1 MPRTTTILEHRS
13 PAGRDRRSKTPASS
27 PTRELS
33 PPATAGPQARQR
45 PGKPYPDFPLFP
57 HATGRWAKKINGR
70 FAFFGPWGDPHGALE
85 RYLSERDELYAGR
98 VPRGRGERGGR
109 AGLGGRGGR
118 VRGAGP
124 GVVDGEVVTESAADG
139 DAGSDLTVRDLVN
152 HFLTAKQRRVDAGDM
167 GPRSF
172 NDYHRTAAMMVK
184 FFGAYRRVDDLAA
197 TDFGKLRADIAQR
210 LGPVALGN
218 QVNRVRSVF
227 KHAYEAGLLEK
238 PMRFG
243 PEFVRPA
250 KRTLRLARAAR
261 GQRMFEPAEIQA
273 LLAQAGPQMKAM
285 ILLGVNCGLG
295 NTDVASLARSNL
307 DLRKSILDFPR
318 PKTGI
323 ARRCVLW
330 PETAAAL
337 KAVKAVRPSP
347 KDRVHEDLV
356 FITKYGQPW
365 VRVEEPGARSK
376 GRNKAVV
383 KDAVTTEFGKL
394 VRLAGLESGGRGF
407 YALRHT
413 FRTVAD
419 EVGMAGSGDRTGQGG
434 GTGVGDRRAIDLIMG
449 HESGADISNHYV
461 ERISD
466 ERLRRVVEH
475 VRGWVFSTINRGIG
489 GSRTSEK

>member
-1 MPRTTTILEHRS
+1 MPQSSIILERRS
-13 PAGRDRRSKTPASS
+13 PAGRDRRSQASDS
-27 PTRELS
+27 P
-33 PPATAGPQARQR
+33 GPRQR
-45 PGKPYPDFPLFP
+45 PTKPYPDFPLFP

-85 RYLSERDELYAGR
+85 RYLSERDELCAGR
-98 VPRGRGERGGR
+98 VPRGRAAGRPAVLAAPSARPGTRRAATGGGSPP
-109 AGLGGRGGR
+109 AI
-118 VRGAGP
+118 P
-124 GVVDGEVVTESAADG
+124 VDSTSE
-139 DAGSDLTVRDLVN
+139 LTVRDLVN

-184 FFGAYRRVDDLAA
+184 FFGALRRVDDLAP
-197 TDFGKLRADIAQR
+197 TDFGRLRADIAQR

-218 QVNRVRSVF
+218 QINRVRSVF
-227 KHAYEAGLLEK
+227 KHAYEAGLLER

-250 KRTLRLARAAR
+250 KRMLRLARAAR
-261 GQRMFEPAEIQA
+261 GERMFEPEEIQA
-273 LLAQAGPQMKAM
+273 LLAQAGPQMRAM
-285 ILLGVNCGLG
+285 VLLGVNCGLG
-295 NTDVASLARSNL
+295 NTDVASLGRSNL
-307 DLRKSILDFPR
+307 DLRKGILDFPR

-330 PETAAAL
+330 PETVQAI
-337 KAVKAVRPSP
+337 KAVKPVRPSP
-347 KDRVHEDLV
+347 KDRAHDGLV

-394 VRLAGLESGGRGF
+394 VRAAGLESGGRGF

-419 EVGMAGSGDRTGQGG
+419 EVGMESGG
-434 GTGVGDRRAIDLIMG
+434 GAGGGGGRGGGGDRRAVDLIMG
-449 HESGADISNHYV
+449 HENGSDISTHYV

-475 VRGWVFSTINRGIG
+475 VRGWVFSANRAQP
-489 GSRTSEK
+489 RP